1 MMSMFKKIIPA
12 FLLAILFIINGCKDD
27 DDSKVS
33 VPSGLIYSYF
43 PTNVG
48 HEIIYDVSL
57 ITKDGFFGT
66 SDTAIYQI
74 KEVVESVF
82 LDNQNRPTL
91 RLERYKRDTP
101 NDPWVINDVWTS
113 NLTAT
118 RAEKKEENV
127 SYVKLVFPITT
138 STSWNGNL
146 LNTLDPQNYEYDNL
160 HQPDI
165 IGGINFDS
173 TLTVIQMDEDNYI
186 EYRYEAEIYV
196 PGVGM
201 VFKEHNYV
209 EKDNSQPPFVGIIS
223 QRLYKE
229 TIVSWSN

>member
-1 MMSMFKKIIPA
+1 MIAMFKKITPVL
-12 FLLAILFIINGCKDD
+12 LLAFVFILNGCKCDD
-27 DDSKVS
+27 NDVAP
-33 VPSGLIYSYF
+33 PSGLIYSYF

-82 LDNQNRPTL
+82 LDNQNRPTQ

-127 SYVKLVFPITT
+127 TFVKLVFPITS
-138 STSWNGNL
+138 STNWNGNL

-160 HQPDI
+160 HQPDVV
-165 IGGINFDS
+165 GGINFDS
-173 TLTVIQMDEDNYI
+173 TLTVIQMDEDNFI
-186 EYRYEAEIYV
+186 EYSFEIEKYA
-196 PGVGM
+196 PGIGLI
-201 VFKEHNYV
+201 FKEHNFV
-209 EKDNSQPPFVGIIS
+209 EKDNSQPPLVGIIS

>member
-12 FLLAILFIINGCKDD
+12 FLLALLFIINGCKDD

-186 EYRYEAEIYV
+186 EYRYETEIYV

>member
-1 MMSMFKKIIPA
+1 MFKKIIPA
-12 FLLAILFIINGCKDD
+12 FLLAFVFILNGCDCDD
-27 DDSKVS
+27 EDSS
-33 VPSGLIYSYF
+33 SAPTGLIYSYF

-82 LDNQNRPTL
+82 LDNQNRPTQ

-101 NDPWVINDVWTS
+101 NDSWIIYDVWTS

-118 RAEKKEENV
+118 RVEKKEENV
-127 SYVKLVFPITT
+127 TFVKLVFPITANT
-138 STSWNGNL
+138 NWNGNL

-160 HQPDI
+160 HQADVV
-165 IGGINFDS
+165 GGINFDS
-173 TLTVIQMDEDNYI
+173 TLTVIQMDEDNFI
-186 EYRYEAEIYV
+186 EIKYEVEKYA

-201 VFKEHNYV
+201 IYKEHNYV
-209 EKDNSQPPFVGIIS
+209 EKDNTQPPLVGIIS

-229 TIVSWSN
+229 TIISWTN